1 MTLGLSGHF
10 VQLRT
15 KNDQRTLSK
24 REVLNKSYW
33 GRTEK
38 KRAGAYY

>member
-1 MTLGLSGHF
+1 MILGLSGLF

-15 KNDQRTLSK
+15 KNDQQTLSK
-24 REVLNKSYW
+24 RELSNNKSYW

-38 KRAGAYY
+38 KRAGA